1 MYKMFSASL
10 SKTKI
15 RYEVNFQNGIECGG
29 AYVKLLSKTPELNLV
44 SNAATLSVTL
54 ECIVFKVWSMEETM
68 LKVLRI
74 EKKLF

>member
-44 SNAATLSVTL
+44 SNAATLSMTL